1 MKIVHIADVHVN
13 HPKVNPLSMSCAFMR
28 HVLPELQDA
37 DLLVIAG
44 DYFDSML
51 HFNSRESAEL
61 AYRIF
66 NSFVAAREKNPKL
79 KVRLLRGT
87 FTHDRN
93 QCELLQAVWYRQTVT
108 SNSFDAFLSADDSI
122 RYVDQVMIV
131 PETIDNQT
139 FYILYLPDSLSQYKD
154 SYEVMD
160 AVLAYMQQLKI
171 DKVDFVVGH
180 GYFEHRLPKGALHQ
194 PKIVYTYDQF
204 RRIVNH
210 KVLMGHIHVHSS
222 FKDFIYYS
230 GSIERLNHGE
240 EEDKGFYVHEGSLAH
255 GFTSRFVV
263 NNYSTLFLTVEV
275 PDEITDVSNAVLF
288 VSEFIHKHFYQDE
301 LFGYL
306 RIKSNDTQF
315 TELIAEGIRQKI
327 PQDIVNV
334 SVYRNKIKNEL
345 TTDMKGIKFDPVVW
359 VSPNVENLA
368 ALITEHLKEAGR
380 LDNLQYKDVDNVV
393 KSVFPDD

>member
-1 MKIVHIADVHVN
+1 MKIVHIADIHVN

-37 DLLVIAG
+37 DFLVIAG

-66 NSFVAAREKNPKL
+66 NSFVAVREKNPKL

-108 SNSFDAFLSADDSI
+108 KTSIDALLGADDSI
-122 RYVDQVMIV
+122 RYVDQVTIV
-131 PETIDNQT
+131 PETIDGQT

-160 AVLAYMQQLKI
+160 VVQEHMQHLKI

-204 RRIVNH
+204 RRIVKH

-222 FKDFIYYS
+222 FRDFIYYS

-240 EEDKGFYVHEGSLAH
+240 EEDKGFYVHEGSLDE

-288 VSEFIHKHFYQDE
+288 VYEFIKEHFYKNE
-301 LFGYL
+301 LHGYL
-306 RIKSNDTQF
+306 RIKSSDTHF
-315 TELIAEGIRQKI
+315 TELIAEGIKQKV
-327 PQDIVNV
+327 PQDTINV

-345 TTDMKGIKFDPVVW
+345 TTDMNSIAFDSIVV
-359 VSPNVENLA
+359 VCPNVENLA
-368 ALITEHLKEAGR
+368 SLITNHLKETNR
-380 LDNLQYKDVDNVV
+380 INFLQYEDIDAVV

>member
-1 MKIVHIADVHVN
+1 MKIVHIADIHVN

-37 DLLVIAG
+37 DFLVIAG

-66 NSFVAAREKNPKL
+66 NSFVAVREKNPKL

-108 SNSFDAFLSADDSI
+108 NNSFDVLLGADDSI
-122 RYVDQVMIV
+122 RYIDQVMIV
-131 PETIDNQT
+131 PETIDGQT

-160 AVLAYMQQLKI
+160 VVQEHMQHLKI

-204 RRIVNH
+204 RRIVKH

-222 FKDFIYYS
+222 FRDFIYYS

-240 EEDKGFYVHEGSLAH
+240 EEDKGFYVHEGSLDE
-255 GFTSRFVV
+255 GFTSKFVV

-288 VSEFIHKHFYQDE
+288 VYEFIKEHFYKNE
-301 LFGYL
+301 LHGYL
-306 RIKSNDTQF
+306 RIKSSDTHF
-315 TELIAEGIRQKI
+315 TELIAEGIKQKV
-327 PQDIVNV
+327 PQDIINV

-345 TTDMKGIKFDPVVW
+345 TTDMNSIAFDSIVAVC
-359 VSPNVENLA
+359 PNVENLA
-368 ALITEHLKEAGR
+368 SLITNHLKETNR
-380 LDNLQYKDVDNVV
+380 INFLQYEDIDAVV